1 MSVKAGSTR
10 GSSPH
15 HAGGSQ
21 MNTSG
26 SSGAEDTYGN
36 LVDTA
41 VKLIQ
46 SYNEITSNIDSHS
59 DKFFEDNGVRPNLL
73 P

>member
-1 MSVKAGSTR
+1 
-10 GSSPH
+10 
-15 HAGGSQ
+15 

-59 DKFFEDNGVRPNLL
+59 DKFFEDNGVRRDFL